1 MANEQLEAG
10 VNPTK
15 TIARRAGALYFV
27 FMILGIYSEFL
38 FPRFMVPGDAVATAS
53 MIAAA
58 DLTYRIGILIGL
70 GTHVVFIFLVVSLY
84 RLLQN
89 VDQSHAML
97 MVVLVAIGVA
107 VALGNM
113 LSRFAPLVLLDGA
126 DYMTAFTKPQV
137 EALALSSL
145 RFRSSGAAIPMAFWG
160 LWLFPFGVLVV
171 RSRFLPRVLGVLL
184 IVAGF
189 AYLVTS
195 AVSIA
200 LPDYRRVVSQ
210 YMMPLYFGEVPI
222 IFWLLIKGAK
232 EPQLEPPVPT
242 IS

>member
-1 MANEQLEAG
+1 

-15 TIARRAGALYFV
+15 TIARRAGALYFL
-27 FMILGIYSEFL
+27 FMIVAIYGEFF
-38 FPRFMVPGDAVATAS
+38 FPKFMVPGDPTATAS
-53 MIAAA
+53 KIAAA
-58 DLTYRIGILIGL
+58 DLTYRIGILIGF
-70 GTHVVFIFLVVSLY
+70 GTHVIFIFLVVSLY
-84 RLLQN
+84 RLLQD
-89 VDQSHAML
+89 VDKSHAML

-113 LSRFAPLVLLDGA
+113 LNRFAPLILLDGA
-126 DYMTAFTKPQV
+126 NYMTAFTKPQLD
-137 EALALSSL
+137 ALALSSL
-145 RFRSSGAAIPMAFWG
+145 RFRSSGAAVPMAFWG
-160 LWLFPFGVLVV
+160 LWLFPFGILVV
-171 RSRFLPRVLGVLL
+171 RSGFLPRILGMLL

-210 YMMPLYFGEVPI
+210 YMMPFYFGEVPI

-232 EPQLEPPVPT
+232 VPQLEPRVSPV
-242 IS
+242 S